1 MPYTLMS
8 REEKIAAA
16 RAMNLFSNLFMSV
29 ALEDRAACEHVLR
42 ILTGIG
48 TLTVIDQKTQYR
60 VSNVIARDVV
70 FDVLAQD
77 DSGKLYNIEIQR
89 ADTINHPRRVAL
101 YAAEMIAEF
110 MRKGAPVDD
119 TPEVYIFYL
128 SETDL
133 LHTGQC
139 VARVEKTLAG
149 KLYDDGVHIAFANAE
164 VDDESDIAKLM
175 QYFKKAD
182 PDDPSQGALSQR
194 VYRMKREKEGE
205 EIMCQISDRI
215 FSEGEKYG
223 MMKGRKEGR
232 LEGRVEGRKEGRLEG
247 RKEGRVEGR
256 LEGKIESIID
266 LTEAMHITD
275 EQAMDVFKIDK
286 SERPLYAR
294 YVKEMRAS
302 RATPNA

>member
-149 KLYDDGVHIAFANAE
+149 KPYDDGVHIAFANAE

-205 EIMCQISDRI
+205 AIMCQISDRI

-223 MMKGRKEGR
+223 IMK
-232 LEGRVEGRKEGRLEG
+232 
-247 RKEGRVEGR
+247 GRVEGR

-266 LTEAMHITD
+266 LTEAMHISD

>member
-16 RAMNLFSNLFMSV
+16 RSMNLFSNLFMSV

-42 ILTGIG
+42 ILTGID

-149 KLYDDGVHIAFANAE
+149 KPYDDGVHIAFANAE

-232 LEGRVEGRKEGRLEG
+232 VEG

-294 YVKEMRAS
+294 YVKEMCVAR
-302 RATPNA
+302 TMTNA

>member
-101 YAAEMIAEF
+101 YAAEMISEF

-223 MMKGRKEGR
+223 MMKGRLEGR
-232 LEGRVEGRKEGRLEG
+232 KEGRVEGRVEG